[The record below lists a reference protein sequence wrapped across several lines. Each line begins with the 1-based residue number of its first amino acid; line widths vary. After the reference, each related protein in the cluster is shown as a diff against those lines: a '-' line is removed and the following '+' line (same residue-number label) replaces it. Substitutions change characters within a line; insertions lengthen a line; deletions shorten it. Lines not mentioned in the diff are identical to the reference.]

1 MANRP
6 KVITEKTIVQKIFD
20 VASLLFLLSSFGYV
34 LVNWSILPEQVPF
47 HFNAVGDPNNWGPKS
62 MLIVLPFIGTVL
74 WIGLSILERY
84 PHVYNYIVKIT
95 EANAAFQYRNAVALI
110 HFLKN
115 TIAILFAFLTRECF
129 LIGRGEQEALSTG
142 LMPLFL
148 ILLFGAVVLYIIQSI
163 RWR

>member
-34 LVNWSILPEQVPF
+34 LVNWSILPEQVPI
-47 HFNAVGDPNNWGPKS
+47 HFNAVGDPNNWGPNS

-129 LIGRGEQEALSTG
+129 LIGSGEQEALSTG

-148 ILLFGAVVLYIIQSI
+148 ILLFGAVGLYIIQSI